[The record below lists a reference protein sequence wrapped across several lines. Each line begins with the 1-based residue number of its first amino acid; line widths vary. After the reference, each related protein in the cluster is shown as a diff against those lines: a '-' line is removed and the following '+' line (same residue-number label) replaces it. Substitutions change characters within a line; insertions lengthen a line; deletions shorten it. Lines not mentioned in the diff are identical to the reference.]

1 MNYLSKIREKP
12 VDRILVIAI
21 TALIIV
27 GLVVVYSASITVS
40 LENDHAANYYFMK
53 QLKFV
58 LMGLIALSVV
68 SHIEYHLWTK
78 VSTPIIVG
86 TLLVMFLVH
95 QRSDAAQGV
104 TQWLKNGSYQPSE
117 LLKITSIIFLAH
129 WAASRKDKIGDF
141 KYSLVPFSIIMGVIA
156 ALVMIQGDEG
166 TTILIGVT
174 AVFLFFIAGARSTH
188 IFLLTGVGASLA
200 YIMASEGYRRM
211 RIDNF
216 LQYPFSPNAGGSTDV
231 YQMQQML
238 IALGSGKLTGL
249 GLGEMGHYVTVP
261 LKHTDAI
268 FSVVGAEWGFI
279 GTIGLIGL
287 YSFIA
292 YRGFQISI
300 NARDT
305 FGTLLAAG
313 ITISMVTQTL
323 IHIGGVTHSIPFT
336 GVTLPL
342 VSYGGSSMLSTMVA
356 IGILLAVSRGTEAY
370 EKSEALEDSYET
382 DDIGWRNRG
391 TRVPRTSRS

>member
-12 VDRILVIAI
+12 VDRLLVIAI
-21 TALIIV
+21 SALIII
-27 GLVVVYSASITVS
+27 GLVVVYSATITVS
-40 LENDHAANYYFMK
+40 LERGHAANYLFIK

-58 LMGLIALSVV
+58 ILGLVVLFFV

-78 VSTPIIVG
+78 VSTPFIILM
-86 TLLVMFLVH
+86 LLAMYIVH
-95 QRSDAAQGV
+95 QMSDGEQGV
-104 TQWLKNGSYQPSE
+104 TQWLSKGSYQPSE
-117 LLKITSIIFLAH
+117 LLKIASIIFLAH

-141 KYSLVPFSIIMGVIA
+141 KYSLVPFSIIMGTIA
-156 ALVMIQGDEG
+156 ALVMLQGDEG

-174 AVFLFFIAGARSTH
+174 AVLLFLIAGARGTH
-188 IFLLTGVGASLA
+188 ITLLTGAGASLA
-200 YIMASEGYRRM
+200 YVMASEGYRRM

-216 LQYPFSPNAGGSTDV
+216 LQYPFSPNAGESTDV
-231 YQMQQML
+231 FQMQQML

-249 GLGEMGHYVTVP
+249 GLGEMWQYVRVP

-279 GTIGLIGL
+279 GAVGLIGL

-313 ITISMVTQTL
+313 ITISMVIQTL

-342 VSYGGSSMLSTMVA
+342 VSYGGSSVVSTMIAV
-356 IGILLAVSRGTEAY
+356 GILLAVSRGTEAY
-370 EKSEALEDSYET
+370 GSSEEIEDIYET
-382 DDIGWRNRG
+382 DDFGWRNRG
-391 TRVPRTSRS
+391 TRVPGSSRP